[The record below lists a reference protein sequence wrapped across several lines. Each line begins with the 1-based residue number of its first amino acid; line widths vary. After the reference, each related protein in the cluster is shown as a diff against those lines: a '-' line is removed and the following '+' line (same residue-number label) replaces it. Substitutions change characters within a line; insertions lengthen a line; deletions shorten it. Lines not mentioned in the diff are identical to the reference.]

1 MSAEVAEDGTL
12 TIIKGDDI
20 RIPMSFVVAGVPEVP
35 VDLTGATIKSQ
46 IKTIPGG
53 SFASLTFDVIEF
65 EPLLGSWT
73 LHASHEDVQKL
84 RKTDYW
90 WDCQI
95 TFANGVV
102 QTILGPAPV
111 INIIDVTI

>member
-1 MSAEVAEDGTL
+1 MSAEIDESGVL
-12 TIIKGDDI
+12 TIIRGDDV
-20 RIPMSFVVAGVPEVP
+20 RIPMQWVTGTPEVP

-46 IKTIPGG
+46 IKTKPGG
-53 SFASLTFDVIEF
+53 QLSSLDFEVIEF

-90 WDCQI
+90 WDVQI
-95 TFANGVV
+95 TFENDVV
-102 QTILGPAPV
+102 NTILGPAPV